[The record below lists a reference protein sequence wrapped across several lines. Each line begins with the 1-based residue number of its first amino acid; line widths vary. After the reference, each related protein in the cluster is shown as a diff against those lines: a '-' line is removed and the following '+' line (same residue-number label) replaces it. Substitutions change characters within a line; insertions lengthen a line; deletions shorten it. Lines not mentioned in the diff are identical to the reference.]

1 MTLGQITL
9 IIMILERQGSRN
21 QSSDIR
27 WHQYFMIGSGLWD
40 LLNRI
45 FRIFPQKPPVK
56 STPDPKPMPN
66 NTIPTPP
73 SEEVIATNDRDR
85 LPLYSP
91 EQIDLEKFNALKSPD
106 DRDGK
111 PIKNMRQ
118 LFNKE
123 VILDDETT
131 LNVETIKIPGFMG
144 ISDELEV
151 TDPKDKIVSAHED
164 IVKYLQEYGLLICT
178 YQYNKDQY
186 GTPIDL
192 RSPWAPDDN
201 WLFMETFLKNEGHH
215 AGAIV
220 PARRLDKINYQ
231 LIDSFA
237 SFNEPDEYHN
247 GMFGAEGFVAVAQ
260 RLVFP
265 EFVTKEQARGYTN
278 TIINW
283 MALLNPFAQFADN
296 DFNGGDPTRVVDR
309 DSLQELLKNGL
320 LASIGFPEALEF
332 FNKSENKLYCAE
344 FIFVTLNAAV
354 YPFNKATITKL
365 LDGDSDLATEVLALR
380 NKQNSRKVNFLSEQ
394 TTNSEFKA
402 MNIPMPIVPEDLPP
416 LDVLMTNNGQTIDP
430 KSIPFPPFQLSHLI
444 RRAFRTLL
452 PRHQYTDLKLAEA
465 QARLFSWMEPLFI
478 KQLRLDEVPADDL
491 KLVGLRDF
499 MNVVKQQLAA
509 PITDYTEFDKKI
521 DLLMQKA
528 DEMLV
533 GAGDLIYFIPPR
545 IYVDLGQNDGD
556 NNLPKGWGF
565 SLETI
570 GALISRSVI
579 NS

>member
-1 MTLGQITL
+1 
-9 IIMILERQGSRN
+9 MISERQGSYY
-21 QSSDIR
+21 QSSDVR
-27 WHQYFMIGSGLWD
+27 WHQYFMVGFGLRD

-45 FRIFPQKPPVK
+45 FQIFPKKPPVQAD
-56 STPDPKPMPN
+56 TDLKPMPN
-66 NTIPTPP
+66 HPIPTPP
-73 SEEVIATNDRDR
+73 PQEIPPTNNQNS

-111 PIKNMRQ
+111 PVKDIRH
-118 LFNKE
+118 LFSKE

-131 LNVETIKIPGFMG
+131 LNVETIKVPGFIG

-151 TDPKDKIVSAHED
+151 TDPKGKTVNAHED
-164 IVKYLQEYGLLICT
+164 IVKYLQKYGLLICT

-192 RSPWAPDDN
+192 REPWSPEDN

-220 PARRLDKINYQ
+220 PARRLDKNNHQ

-260 RLVFP
+260 SLIFP

-283 MALLNPFAQFADN
+283 MAILNPVAQFADN
-296 DFNGGDPTRVVDR
+296 DFNGGDPTRVIDR
-309 DSLQELLKNGL
+309 HSLKELLKNGL
-320 LASIGFPEALEF
+320 RASIGFPDALEF

-344 FIFVTLNAAV
+344 FIFVSLNTVV
-354 YPFNKATITKL
+354 YPFNKATITEL
-365 LDGDSDLATEVLALR
+365 LDGDSDLVNEVLALR
-380 NKQNSRKVNFLSEQ
+380 NKQNSRKVNSLAEQ
-394 TTNSEFKA
+394 TSNPEFKA
-402 MNIPMPIVPEDLPP
+402 MNIPMPIVPEDLLP
-416 LDVLMTNNGQTIDP
+416 LDVLMINNGQTLDP
-430 KSIPFPPFQLSHLI
+430 NSIPLPAFKLSHLI

-452 PRHQYTDLKLAEA
+452 PRHQYTDLKVAEA

-478 KQLRLDEVPADDL
+478 KQLRLDEAPTDDP
-491 KLVGLRDF
+491 KVVGLRDF
-499 MNVVKQQLAA
+499 MKVVKEQLAA
-509 PITDYTEFDKKI
+509 PFTNYAEFDQRI
-521 DLLMQKA
+521 DILMQKA

-533 GAGDLIYFIPPR
+533 GAGDLIYFVPPR

-565 SLETI
+565 SLQTV
-570 GALISRSVI
+570 GTLISRGII